1 MKSQFEGWRAGSVRL
16 VWLLRN
22 PYGMA
27 VSRVPSV
34 ASVAAGLRRRT
45 PRIPLAKGLVR
56 AEIPGLNLTAE
67 VRDISIGGFSIETF
81 RPFAQGA
88 VHQFRLKTSAG
99 WVGVLRAKAAHCHW
113 LNEPDGS
120 VRFLSGWQFLFDT
133 DLAADQTNERLI
145 DAVIALQED
154 ETLPDDKPAV

>member
-1 MKSQFEGWRAGSVRL
+1 
-16 VWLLRN
+16 
-22 PYGMA
+22 MA
-27 VSRVPSV
+27 VSR
-34 ASVAAGLRRRT
+34 AAAVHTAGGLRRRA
-45 PRIPLAKGLVR
+45 PRIPLARGLVR
-56 AEIPGLNLTAE
+56 AEIPGLNLTAD
-67 VRDISIGGFSIETF
+67 VRDVSIGGFSIETF

-99 WVGVLRAKAAHCHW
+99 WVGVLRAKAAHCRW

-133 DLAADQTNERLI
+133 ELAAAETNERLV

-154 ETLPDDKPAV
+154 KSLQDDKAVP